1 MAEISTIARPYAEAL
16 FQATQ
21 DSKDPAVLA
30 SRVKQSLDVL
40 SEVVP
45 NPEVA
50 TVIEDPKGTVA
61 GLLSLFNGFLPKDS
75 PQEIQEFLKLVIE
88 NNKVPAIPEIAQQ
101 FTKLLNQA
109 KGEAEVLIESAF
121 PLSQDQIDDFLKALG
136 RKFPGIKLLPT
147 VVVDKSLI
155 GGVRVKVGDQALDGT
170 VKSRLAEMQA
180 ALTR

>member
-21 DSKDPAVLA
+21 DSKEPAVLA
-30 SRVKQSLDVL
+30 SRVKKCLDVL
-40 SEVVP
+40 KDVVA

-50 TVIEDPKGTVA
+50 AVVEDPKGTEA
-61 GLLSLFNGFLPKDS
+61 GVLSIFDDVLGKDI
-75 PQEIQEFLKLVIE
+75 PAEVQEFLKLVIH
-88 NNKVPAIPEIAQQ
+88 NGKVQAIPEIAKK
-101 FTKLLNQA
+101 FNELLNQA
-109 KGEAEVLIESAF
+109 NGEAEVLIESAF
-121 PLSQDQIDDFLKALG
+121 PMTDAQVSDFLKALEK
-136 RKFPGIKLLPT
+136 KFPGIKLLPT

-170 VKSRLAEMQA
+170 VKSRLAQLQD